1 MEKQIIMLF
10 MLMLLGLT
18 ACGDGKETT
27 ITIPTDL
34 SYIKEDIIE
43 EDKERVREELKEF
56 GATNITF
63 EDKQYSFTVIKKN
76 HEEMLQSIEND
87 IEEAF
92 TNFAEGDYDFLVEM
106 EIAKDFKDI
115 YITVAPEELTED
127 ITKMSPITLPGTH
140 THVPAIFR

>member
-1 MEKQIIMLF
+1 
-10 MLMLLGLT
+10 
-18 ACGDGKETT
+18 
-27 ITIPTDL
+27 
-34 SYIKEDIIE
+34 
-43 EDKERVREELKEF
+43 
-56 GATNITF
+56 
-63 EDKQYSFTVIKKN
+63 
-76 HEEMLQSIEND
+76 MLQSIENY